1 MMKSDTTPNAI
12 VLHAYPQFVFAW
24 PVIVFGFLFAAIQ
37 SAGGIGEAGQSV
49 IAWIYITI
57 LCLVMLAMGVDLGR
71 NSSIFCLVLFVGGLF
86 GILWLQSA
94 YNVTFFQR
102 IGEFLRNLQPSIS
115 SAAMVATSIVLTL
128 IYIMMVVMA
137 MINDR
142 WRITHNEIEHRMFGH
157 KDDATGRGAK
167 RVMARYPDVLELL
180 ICCSGTIEV
189 YSSLGTQ
196 KLATIKNVPFLP
208 FRMKTISRILE
219 TTSVEGAVAGEEE
232 QEESGAAN
240 V

>member
-1 MMKSDTTPNAI
+1 MKSDATPNSI

-24 PVIVFGFLFAAIQ
+24 PVIVFGFFFAAIQ
-37 SAGGIGEAGQSV
+37 SAGWVGEAGQSA

-94 YNVTFFQR
+94 YNVTFFHR
-102 IGEFLRNLQPSIS
+102 IGKFLDDLNPHIS
-115 SAAMVATSIVLTL
+115 SAAMVATSIVLSL
-128 IYIMMVVMA
+128 IYGMMLIMA
-137 MINDR
+137 MVNDR

-189 YSSLGTQ
+189 FSSLGTQ
-196 KLATIKNVPFLP
+196 QLATIKNVPFLP
-208 FRMKTISRILE
+208 FRMKKIGRILE
-219 TTSVEGAVAGEEE
+219 TTSVEGANAEEE
-232 QEESGAAN
+232 EHEEAGPPIS
-240 V
+240 